1 MGGRWRAFARNAH
14 GRDVDRPAGEAR
26 VARSHGY
33 TWGMDEDTMTARGGA
48 MTGGTDDDGARRP
61 IRALERRTIERIAA
75 GETIERP
82 ASVVKELVENAI
94 DAGAGEITVEL
105 RGGGTRSIRVGDDGA
120 GIPADELPLAFA
132 RHATSKLRDADDLWH
147 LDSLGFR
154 GEALASIGAMGETL
168 LITATDDS
176 GAGAGVL
183 VSDGRIVES
192 FSRARARGTTVTVRA
207 LFADIPARQRFL
219 RPARTES
226 AQINALVRRYALA
239 RPDLRFRLVLDGHL
253 SFASD
258 GDGDLG
264 NALAAVYG
272 AQVARAMTPLPD
284 IDVDGAGGA
293 RVWGVLGGPQLHRP
307 SRKQL
312 SFFVNGRWATP
323 RNLGE
328 ALEAAYRPFFPRG
341 RHPVGAIFIDLP
353 PEGVDVNVHP
363 AKAEVQLLHE
373 RAIAE
378 GLAGAVRA
386 TLARHQVAKGNAGFQ
401 LAALRS
407 LDMGGLATLRG
418 LPAAALTLA
427 EERAPWDAAPDG
439 AGPVPADL
447 PPIAGPNLP
456 PLRFMGQL
464 RDALLL
470 AEGPDGLYL
479 IDQHRAHERI
489 IYERLLAGLASGRG
503 GEGSPQRHGDAE
515 NEGEKKGEGTGGAES
530 PERKGEAFM
539 PERKGEAFMPEPIEP
554 IVLEL
559 GPLQAALL
567 DDRLPELAEVGIV
580 CESFGG
586 RSFLIRALPPLGEH
600 EDLRD
605 ALPWLLEELTED
617 DEGWRER
624 LMVNLSCRAAL
635 RKGRPLSVAQ
645 ARGLLTGLAAC
656 DTPAI
661 CPHGSPIILH
671 LDEALLTKQFGW

>member
-1 MGGRWRAFARNAH
+1 MA
-14 GRDVDRPAGEAR
+14 
-26 VARSHGY
+26 
-33 TWGMDEDTMTARGGA
+33 
-48 MTGGTDDDGARRP
+48 GGTDEGGARRP

-82 ASVVKELVENAI
+82 ASVVKELIENAI
-94 DAGAGEITVEL
+94 DAGAREITVEL
-105 RGGGTRSIRVGDDGA
+105 RGGGTRSIRVSDDGG

-176 GAGAGVL
+176 GEGAGVL

-207 LFADIPARQRFL
+207 LFADHPARQQFL

-226 AQINALVRRYALA
+226 AQINAIVRRYALA
-239 RPDLRFRLVLDGHL
+239 RPDRRFRLVLDGHL
-253 SFASD
+253 SFQSD

-264 NALAAVYG
+264 GALAAVYG
-272 AQVARAMTPLPD
+272 VQVARAMTPLPD
-284 IDVDGAGGA
+284 IDVAGTGGA

-323 RNLGE
+323 RNLAD

-353 PEGVDVNVHP
+353 PTGVDVNIHP

-378 GLAGAVRA
+378 GLAGATRA
-386 TLARHQVAKGNAGFQ
+386 TLARHQVAKGQAGFQ

-407 LDMGGLATLRG
+407 LDMGELATLRG
-418 LPAAALTLA
+418 LPLTDLTLA
-427 EERAPWDAAPDG
+427 EERAPWDAAP
-439 AGPVPADL
+439 AGEAPALADL

-464 RDALLL
+464 RGALLL

-489 IYERLLAGLASGRG
+489 IYERLLAGLAGQ
-503 GEGSPQRHGDAE
+503 GSRQRRGDAE
-515 NEGEKKGEGTGGAES
+515 DDEGEGNGRTIATERAGHEGERGRGEKEGGAEGVR
-530 PERKGEAFM
+530 PERKAEAVT
-539 PERKGEAFMPEPIEP
+539 PEPIEP
-554 IVLEL
+554 IVIEL

-600 EDLRD
+600 EDLRA
-605 ALPWLLEELTED
+605 ALPWLVEELVED

-624 LMVNLSCRAAL
+624 LMINLSCRAAL
-635 RKGRPLSVAQ
+635 RKGRPLSTAQ

-656 DTPAI
+656 ATPAI